1 MFKEPSGNNSTE
13 IIFTV
18 QCFTD
23 IKELQIHIFSV
34 FLIILLIILTGNITI
49 IATITIWPLLHTP
62 MYMFLVSLSF
72 LDIFYTLTTL
82 PKLLRMVATQD
93 KTISFAGCMI
103 QLYVFMALTC
113 IEFILLAVMAYDRY
127 VAICHPLHYGL
138 LMSHKLCLK
147 LIISVWIAG
156 FLDTATHAFLIS
168 NLSFCLS
175 RHIDHFF
182 CDVTPVL
189 KITCSDTST
198 FETLTYINGAIV
210 AVPPFTVTALSY
222 IFIICTILKIQSSKG
237 RKKAFSTCAS
247 HLTCVV
253 ILYGTLSC
261 SYMRPTKTYN
271 PKQETFFALLYIV
284 LVPMLNPVI
293 YTLRN
298 KEFKGVL
305 SKIIKK
311 AATAKYIIYIDP

>member
-1 MFKEPSGNNSTE
+1 MFKEPSDHNSTE

-23 IKELQIHIFSV
+23 IKELQVHIFSV

-49 IATITIWPLLHTP
+49 IATISIWPLLHTP

-72 LDIFYTLTTL
+72 VDIFYTLTTL

-147 LIISVWIAG
+147 LITSVWIAG

-237 RKKAFSTCAS
+237 RIKAFSTCAS

-271 PKQETFFALLYIV
+271 PKQETFLALLYTV

-311 AATAKYIIYIDP
+311 GMLFREAPNR